1 MSAALA
7 CAVLSSGGTALA
19 SDNLQTVL
27 VLHSYHKADWTDSLM
42 EGIESVFGERNDL
55 ELRVEYMD
63 TKTSYSPAYLERLAE
78 IYRIKYE
85 KIRFDLILTSD
96 DNALLFALENQERLF
111 QGAPVVFCGVNR
123 YSPDLLADHPNVT
136 GVVEKGDFHD
146 TLKSMEA
153 LLPRPSRLAV
163 ISDRTRTGLANLENF
178 QGVMS
183 EHFPDWSYE
192 LLQDVSFEE
201 LEARLVSP
209 EGVDAGLFIS
219 FWMDVEE
226 RPVTPA
232 DLEVAFRASS
242 IPVFGRSEWMMN
254 RGLTGGKVVHGYSQG
269 REAALLGERILD
281 GAPAGSLAVM
291 MDSPNKF
298 IFDYLELEHH
308 GISKEELPAG
318 SLLINRPQPFYAVD
332 KKVAGVLVMFFV
344 ITSGLCIVLAV
355 VNSRRKASEQHF
367 RTSEGRYRSLV
378 DNIDLGITL
387 IDDQYRV
394 VMTNTAQGR
403 LLGKPAHEFVG
414 RQCFREFEKRNEPCQ
429 HCPGKKAMETGEV
442 SVTET
447 RGIREDGS
455 RIDVRIQ
462 AFPLLQD
469 GDRPAG
475 FIEVVEDITSRK
487 KDEKELKEA
496 YDRLK
501 NQNRELRKLDKI
513 KDALISDVSH
523 ELKTPVAKHQMY
535 LEVLKSVLDSGGSRE
550 EVGSVLRTMEESVR
564 RQQQVIRNILVLSRL
579 EGGGRELKILPVR
592 IDTLVKGIIDDYR
605 DLTGILGIAVDTT
618 FEAVEI
624 KTDGEMLSHVV
635 ANLVENAIKYR
646 SSERPRILVDVA
658 SDSGR
663 AAIKVEDNGIGMT
676 AEERSRA
683 FDRFFQSIVSKEGIG
698 LGLHISK
705 KIVGH
710 LGGEIE
716 LASDG
721 RGQGTVA
728 SVIIH
733 SMPG

>member
-7 CAVLSSGGTALA
+7 CAVLSSGGTILA
-19 SDNLQTVL
+19 SDDLQTVL

-42 EGIESVFGERNDL
+42 EGVESVFGERNDV

-63 TKTSYSPAYLERLAE
+63 TKTAYSPVYLERLAE
-78 IYRIKYE
+78 IYRIKYG
-85 KIRFDLILTSD
+85 KVRFDLILTSD
-96 DNALLFALENQERLF
+96 DNALLFALENQGSLF

-136 GVVEKGDFHD
+136 GVVEKGDFLD
-146 TLKSMEA
+146 TLKSMEE
-153 LLPRPSRLAV
+153 LFPRPPRLAV
-163 ISDRTRTGLANLENF
+163 ISDQTRTGIANLENL

-201 LEARLVSP
+201 LKARLKSP

-219 FWMDVEE
+219 FWTDVEAK
-226 RPVTPA
+226 PVTPA
-232 DLEVAFRASS
+232 DLEVAFRASRV
-242 IPVFGRSEWMMN
+242 PVFGRSEWMMN

-269 REAALLGERILD
+269 REAALLGEQILE
-281 GAPAGSLAVM
+281 GTPAGSLTVM

-298 IFDYLELEHH
+298 IFDYFELERH
-308 GISKEELPAG
+308 GISKEKVPAG
-318 SLLINRPQPFYAVD
+318 SLLINRPPPFYAID
-332 KKVAGVLVMFFV
+332 KKVAAVLLMFFV

-355 VNSRRKASEQHF
+355 VNSKRKTSERHF
-367 RTSEGRYRSLV
+367 RASEGRYRSLV

-387 IDDQYRV
+387 IDDKYRV
-394 VMTNTAQGR
+394 VMTNATQGR
-403 LLGKPAHEFVG
+403 LLRKPAHEFVG
-414 RQCFREFEKRNEPCQ
+414 RECFREFEKRNEPCQ

-447 RGIREDGS
+447 RGIRDDGS
-455 RIDVRIQ
+455 CLDVRIQ
-462 AFPLLQD
+462 AFPLLEE
-469 GDRPAG
+469 GGRPAG
-475 FIEVVEDITSRK
+475 FIEVVEDITARK
-487 KDEKELKEA
+487 KDEENLQEA
-496 YDRLK
+496 YTRLK

-550 EVGSVLRTMEESVR
+550 EVGSVLHTMEESVR

-579 EGGGRELKILPVR
+579 EGGGREQKILPVR
-592 IDTLVKGIIDDYR
+592 IDTLVKGIIDDYGA
-605 DLTGILGIAVDTT
+605 LTGILGIAVDTRLE
-618 FEAVEI
+618 EAEI
-624 KTDGEMLSHVV
+624 KTDSEMLSHVV

-646 SSERPRILVDVA
+646 SSEGARISVDVA
-658 SDSGR
+658 SDNGR
-663 AAIKVEDNGIGMT
+663 VAIKVEDNGIGMT
-676 AEERSRA
+676 ADERSRA
-683 FDRFFQSIVSKEGIG
+683 FERFFQSTVSQEGIG
-698 LGLHISK
+698 LGLHISR

-716 LASDG
+716 LASGG
-721 RGQGTVA
+721 RGQGTIA